1 MPEIERC
8 DGDYDL
14 SAIVVNF
21 NGGEMLSRCLEAL
34 RLACGRLKVET
45 IVVDNGSTDGSA
57 GSPDVQATAKVISL
71 YHNRGFAEANNI
83 GISHARGRHY
93 LLLNS
98 DCFLRAGSLE
108 AMIYRLE
115 SDPHAALVGPRLLN
129 ADGTLQP
136 SCHNFP
142 SPAVFFLEQ
151 TMLWRVVRLVP
162 GLRNKLLIA
171 GSHESPMKV
180 DWLLGACMLIRREA
194 LAESGGFDKK
204 YFFYWEDADLCLRLQ
219 KLGWEVRFE
228 PSAEAV
234 HLGGASSSNPLLL
247 VEFFRSLKRFYRKH
261 FTARQLAA
269 LIAMQR
275 TMAILKAAPLAIAQ
289 LTPRG
294 RSEPTRAV
302 LRQQLHAWL
311 LVAGL

>member
-1 MPEIERC
+1 
-8 DGDYDL
+8 
-14 SAIVVNF
+14 
-21 NGGEMLSRCLEAL
+21 
-34 RLACGRLKVET
+34 
-45 IVVDNGSTDGSA
+45 
-57 GSPDVQATAKVISL
+57 
-71 YHNRGFAEANNI
+71 
-83 GISHARGRHY
+83 
-93 LLLNS
+93 
-98 DCFLRAGSLE
+98 
-108 AMIYRLE
+108 
-115 SDPHAALVGPRLLN
+115 
-129 ADGTLQP
+129 
-136 SCHNFP
+136 
-142 SPAVFFLEQ
+142 
-151 TMLWRVVRLVP
+151 
-162 GLRNKLLIA
+162 LRNKLLIA
-171 GSHESPMKV
+171 GSHKSPMKV

-194 LAESGGFDKK
+194 LAESGGFDKN

-269 LIAMQR
+269 LIAMQC
-275 TMAILKAAPLAIAQ
+275 TMAVLKAAPLAIAQ

-294 RSEPTRAV
+294 RAEPTRAV